1 MTQFVQI
8 RRGGLVEESSAY
20 VRALALALA
29 REAEELAVL
38 GCLSGDVL
46 EKLRIDA
53 LDCQAWM
60 TGTDRSL
67 FEAMGERAQH
77 FIVAGGKVSA
87 V

>member
-53 LDCQAWM
+53 LDCVLELARAAQSSDSQA
-60 TGTDRSL
+60 
-67 FEAMGERAQH
+67 
-77 FIVAGGKVSA
+77 
-87 V
+87 

>member
-20 VRALALALA
+20 VRALALA

-53 LDCQAWM
+53 LDCVLELARAAQSSDSQA
-60 TGTDRSL
+60 
-67 FEAMGERAQH
+67 
-77 FIVAGGKVSA
+77 
-87 V
+87 